1 MVVVSAWSVAMSWTG
16 TWSAEGIMMIMADD
30 IGRFKVKRLQPR
42 HHGLSHAQHRS
53 HRQGGRDFTD

>member
-1 MVVVSAWSVAMSWTG
+1 
-16 TWSAEGIMMIMADD
+16 MMIMADD

>member
-1 MVVVSAWSVAMSWTG
+1 
-16 TWSAEGIMMIMADD
+16 MIMADD

-53 HRQGGRDFTD
+53 HRQGGRDVHRL